1 MFELKRDLGGLEHG
15 AAEGVGAGPG
25 EEEVTGV
32 TDLLECNREVTHPPG
47 LLMEIQ
53 VNPDLKIGHGVYIG
67 YDTVEFIDISLGQM
81 GWILEISHIL
91 RHFGH

>member
-32 TDLLECNREVTHPPG
+32 TDFLERHRKVTLPSG
-47 LLMEIQ
+47 FLMEIQ
-53 VNPDLKIGHGVYIG
+53 VNPYLKVSHGVYIG
-67 YDTVEFIDISLGQM
+67 YDSMEFIDIPFGQA
-81 GWILEISHIL
+81 GWILEIIPIL
-91 RHFGH
+91 